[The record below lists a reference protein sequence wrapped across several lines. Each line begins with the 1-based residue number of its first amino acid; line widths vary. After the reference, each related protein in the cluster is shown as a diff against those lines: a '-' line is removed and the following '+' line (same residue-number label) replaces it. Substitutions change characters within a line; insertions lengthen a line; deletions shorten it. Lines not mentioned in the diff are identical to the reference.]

1 MKKGI
6 ALLLVFAMILTALAG
21 CGNEANKLTGTWNVD
36 SVELD
41 GARFKVSELAA
52 MDQDD
57 WMGKTLLVL
66 KDGGKAYVAEGGVD
80 GVIVDWYET
89 TDGKVLLDGTECTM
103 VDGMIRL
110 EISDDEVLYFSKSSD
125 SQTIEKPEEETTEE
139 AASKETAPG
148 KPAPTES
155 VTVKQSPDKY
165 TWYIKNYVGKN
176 CASFGYT
183 SMGGD
188 RMDHYGAG
196 YIELVLVTPDGA
208 YIDIETNDDLKQYVV
223 TAQSIAPNTELK
235 YTFELDEEGNEYEN
249 LVSWQNYEE
258 IVLCVKKVGSSE
270 ETSLGLTEIYPSPD
284 KYTWYIR
291 DYTGRNLASC
301 GYLSMGGKRMDHYG
315 AGYIRFVITS
325 DDGTF
330 IDPQDTELLKNY
342 VITGQSV
349 APNTELTYVFETDS
363 DGNEYENLVR
373 SQNLEEIELTVKP
386 VGSN

>member
-52 MDQDD
+52 MGRDD

-66 KDGGKAYVAEGGVD
+66 KDGGKAYFAEGGVD
-80 GVIVDWYET
+80 GVIVDWYKT

-103 VDGMIRL
+103 VDEMIRI

-208 YIDIETNDDLKQYVV
+208 YIDIETDDDLKQYVV

-349 APNTELTYVFETDS
+349 APNTELQYVFETDS

>member
-52 MDQDD
+52 MGRDD

-66 KDGGKAYVAEGGVD
+66 KDGGKAYLAEGGVD

-103 VDGMIRL
+103 VDGMIRM

-125 SQTIEKPEEETTEE
+125 SQTIEKPEEEITEE
-139 AASKETAPG
+139 AAAKETAPG

-270 ETSLGLTEIYPSPD
+270 ETSLGLTEISPSPD

-315 AGYIRFVITS
+315 AGYIRFIITS

-363 DGNEYENLVR
+363 DGNEYESLVR

>member
-6 ALLLVFAMILTALAG
+6 SLLLVFAMILTALAG
-21 CGNEANKLTGTWNVD
+21 CGGKANKLTGTWNVD

-52 MDQDD
+52 MGRDD

-66 KDGGKAYVAEGGVD
+66 KDGGKAYLAEGGVD
-80 GVIVDWYET
+80 GVVVDWYET
-89 TDGKVLLDGTECTM
+89 TDGKVLLDGTECTI

-110 EISDDEVLYFSKSSD
+110 EISDNEVLYFSKSSD

-139 AASKETAPG
+139 ASAKETEPG

-208 YIDIETNDDLKQYVV
+208 YIDIETDDDLKQYVV

-235 YTFELDEEGNEYEN
+235 YTFEVDEEGNEYEN

-349 APNTELTYVFETDS
+349 APNTDLNYFFSTDS
-363 DGNEYENLVR
+363 EGNEYENLVE
-373 SQNLEEIELTVKP
+373 SQNIEEIELTVKP

>member
-6 ALLLVFAMILTALAG
+6 SLLLVFAMILTALAG
-21 CGNEANKLTGTWNVD
+21 CGGKANKLTGTWNVD

-52 MDQDD
+52 MGRDD

-66 KDGGKAYVAEGGVD
+66 KDGGKAYLAEGGVD

-89 TDGKVLLDGTECTM
+89 TDGKVLLDGTECTI

-125 SQTIEKPEEETTEE
+125 IQTIEKPEEETTEE
-139 AASKETAPG
+139 ASAKETEPG

-208 YIDIETNDDLKQYVV
+208 YIDIETDDDLKQYVV

-235 YTFELDEEGNEYEN
+235 YTFEVDEEGNEYEN

-349 APNTELTYVFETDS
+349 APNTDLNYFFSTDS
-363 DGNEYENLVR
+363 EGNEYENLVE
-373 SQNLEEIELTVKP
+373 SQNVEEIELTVKP